1 MTDAAQRNRHLLRG
15 LCGHLPPRAMLEV
28 IAAACDATAAA
39 NPRKPL
45 GTVASIN
52 GNLIRVAIGG
62 MLDMPGVGVALG
74 PVDATP
80 GGLVPGEGGD
90 GAGGAVGAGT

>member
-1 MTDAAQRNRHLLRG
+1 MTDEQHDRRLL
-15 LCGHLPPRAMLEV
+15 LAMCDHLPPRAMLEI
-28 IAAACDATAAA
+28 IATACDATAAA

-52 GNLIRVAIGG
+52 GNLIRVAIAG
-62 MLDMPGVGVALG
+62 MLEMPGVGGARTG
-74 PVDATP
+74 VDAPP